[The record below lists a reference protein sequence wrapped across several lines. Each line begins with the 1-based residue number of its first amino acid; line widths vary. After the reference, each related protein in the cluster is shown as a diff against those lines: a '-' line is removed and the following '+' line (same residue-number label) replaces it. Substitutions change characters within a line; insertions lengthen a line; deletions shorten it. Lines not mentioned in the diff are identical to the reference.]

1 MIRVLASPS
10 LLALGEEVVDDHEP
24 SGVDLLL
31 PPTAELIA
39 GLIAFAIIFAFVW
52 KWALPAVNRMLEA
65 RQQAITGQ
73 LQEAEKSK
81 KDAEKLLQ
89 DYKAQLASAKEEA
102 AKIVDEARQTADAL
116 RQEIDAKAK
125 ADGAAIVAKAREDAA
140 AERER
145 VTAGLRDEVAS
156 LSLDL
161 AQKVVVGSIDAKA
174 QKALVEK
181 YMSDLEGIS

>member
-1 MIRVLASPS
+1 MIRVFASPS

-81 KDAEKLLQ
+81 EDAEKLLQ

-102 AKIVDEARQTADAL
+102 AKI
-116 RQEIDAKAK
+116 
-125 ADGAAIVAKAREDAA
+125 KAREDAA